1 MSSLTSSTL
10 SAMEAQSMAQYIR
23 SFVDLVDNLPND
35 ITRYLTQLHDLDNN
49 YCKLINKMNTNI
61 QNYNHLIQTIA
72 LFNNNNI
79 LNNYNINTNINT
91 NSNDINI
98 NNNYINNNSSEVLF
112 ENKRRLAKRIE
123 SQLIQMQELSDEKLK
138 YSQFIIDLIE
148 TKSKELDLDYEQIL
162 RLNDLTGNKDT
173 NNNNSINSNN
183 KMSAKSS
190 LNSNKTNS
198 NSSSQQS
205 INSVSHSTE
214 DQKNSIN
221 DENNRNNDKRLLP
234 RRACALKPGEMN
246 ESNFE
251 VMPKL
256 KKQKPMTCRT
266 TKYSSKTK
274 PSNFSLSMSNFY
286 RDMARR
292 RAKLPIKM
300 KTKKSVSLALKRN
313 ANNRKNVNNSN
324 KNLIVANSEHKESN
338 GNYDEFSK
346 NYNKR
351 NFENNP
357 KKKLSLTSSSTS
369 SSISSESSQE
379 SKPNNDLNDDKK
391 VLSTKSNTSQLN
403 GKKETKRLNSNSSIN
418 NNKKK
423 SKTQIDNSI
432 DDLFIGEPIDP
443 NEPIYCLCSQVS
455 YGEMICCDNELCRI
469 EWFHF
474 PCVDLVYKPKGK
486 WFCPL
491 CRGERS
497 NLPKK

>member
-1 MSSLTSSTL
+1 MSSLTSSSL

-49 YCKLINKMNTNI
+49 YCKLINKMNTNVE
-61 QNYNHLIQTIA
+61 NYNHLIQTIA
-72 LFNNNNI
+72 LINDNNIINNNNI
-79 LNNYNINTNINT
+79 NN
-91 NSNDINI
+91 NI
-98 NNNYINNNSSEVLF
+98 NNNYINNKSSEVLF

-162 RLNDLTGNKDT
+162 RLNDLIGNKDT
-173 NNNNSINSNN
+173 NINNNNINSNN

-205 INSVSHSTE
+205 INSVSHSSE
-214 DQKNSIN
+214 DQKHSTNG
-221 DENNRNNDKRLLP
+221 ENNQNNDKRLLP

-246 ESNFE
+246 ESNIE
-251 VMPKL
+251 IMPKL
-256 KKQKPMTCRT
+256 KKQKPMTCRPA
-266 TKYSSKTK
+266 KYSSKK
-274 PSNFSLSMSNFY
+274 KSSNFSLSVSNFY

-300 KTKKSVSLALKRN
+300 KNNKSVSLALKRN

-324 KNLIVANSEHKESN
+324 KNLIVANSGDKESN
-338 GNYDEFSK
+338 EDYEEFC
-346 NYNKR
+346 NYNKKK
-351 NFENNP
+351 FDNNP
-357 KKKLSLTSSSTS
+357 KKKLSLTSSSTA
-369 SSISSESSQE
+369 SSITSESSQE
-379 SKPNNDLNDDKK
+379 SKSNNDLNDEKK

-403 GKKETKRLNSNSSIN
+403 GKKETKRSANGLNSNSSINNN

-443 NEPIYCLCSQVS
+443 NEPIYCVCSQVS
-455 YGEMICCDNELCRI
+455 YGEMICCDNELCQI

-474 PCVDLVYKPKGK
+474 PCVELVYKPKGK